1 MLLIPTYS
9 LSSNTSINFYS
20 LFNTFIIL
28 SIIVSVIVFGI
39 FLALIIKNRDTGN
52 NSEDPADVPTI
63 NKIPEERGKARNI
76 IISLTLSSIV
86 LIVLI
91 SGTFGVLDDILNPPE
106 ENTLDI
112 DVNAFQ
118 WGWKFTYPNGH
129 YEIGELIIP
138 VGQPVVLHVVSDDVI
153 HNIGIIEYKIK
164 IDAIPGRTNQ
174 IWFEANE
181 PGEFTIQCYELCG
194 IGHAYMKA
202 KLIALDEAD
211 FNEWYLNQ

>member
-1 MLLIPTYS
+1 MHS
-9 LSSNTSINFYS
+9 LSSSTAVDFYG

-28 SIIVSVIVFGI
+28 SIVVGAIVFGI

-52 NSEDPADVPTI
+52 NSGDPADVPTI
-63 NKIPEERGKARNI
+63 NKIPDERGKARNVI
-76 IISLTLSSIV
+76 LSLTLTSIV

-91 SGTFGVLDDILNPPE
+91 SGTFGVLDNILNPPE

-129 YEIGELIIP
+129 YETGELIIP
-138 VGQPVVLHVVSDDVI
+138 VGQPVVLHVVSDDVM
-153 HNIGIIEYKIK
+153 HNIGIVEYKIK

-174 IWFEANE
+174 IWFEAHE

-211 FNEWYLNQ
+211 FDKWYLNQ

>member
-1 MLLIPTYS
+1 MNS
-9 LSSNTSINFYS
+9 LSSNTAVDFYG

-28 SIIVSVIVFGI
+28 SIIVGAIVFGI

-52 NSEDPADVPTI
+52 NSSDPADVPTI
-63 NKIPEERGKARNI
+63 NKIPEERGKARNVI
-76 IISLTLSSIV
+76 LSLTLTSIV

-91 SGTFGVLDDILNPPE
+91 AGTFGVLDSILNPPE

-129 YEIGELIIP
+129 YETGELIIP

-174 IWFEANE
+174 IWFEAHE

-211 FNEWYLNQ
+211 FDEWYLNQ

>member
-1 MLLIPTYS
+1 MNS
-9 LSSNTSINFYS
+9 LSSNTAVDFYG

-28 SIIVSVIVFGI
+28 SIIVGAIVFGI

-52 NSEDPADVPTI
+52 NSSDPADVPTI
-63 NKIPEERGKARNI
+63 NKIPEERGKARNVI
-76 IISLTLSSIV
+76 LSLTLTSIV

-91 SGTFGVLDDILNPPE
+91 AGTFGVLDSILNPPE

-129 YEIGELIIP
+129 YETGELVIP

-153 HNIGIIEYKIK
+153 HNIGIIF
-164 IDAIPGRTNQ
+164 AFR
-174 IWFEANE
+174 
-181 PGEFTIQCYELCG
+181 
-194 IGHAYMKA
+194 
-202 KLIALDEAD
+202 AL
-211 FNEWYLNQ
+211 